1 MFDKICKIVGLFL
14 LLALLVSNCFM
25 YNMNATNSEQLK
37 VVMNHIEND
46 ENVCLDCVESAKI
59 IGDLEE
65 KVDRLS
71 VRTEED
77 KIVFIGNSLF
87 EGLRLNA
94 GSDAVF
100 MSKGGINV
108 EGLKSGIYDTLTH
121 YDCEK
126 VIVGLGTNEIGVLTK
141 EEFIKS
147 YQDLVSHIRGINPD
161 SKIVI
166 MSIPPVTRSRSESDA
181 RYNNENIR
189 LYNTYV
195 EEVCELDKE
204 LIYFDNSPFFTDEL
218 NTEWSGDGLHY
229 YNRIYQQWYKY
240 IMENVDFTK

>member
-1 MFDKICKIVGLFL
+1 FL

-25 YNMNATNSEQLK
+25 YNMNATNLEQLK
-37 VVMNHIEND
+37 VVMNYIEND
-46 ENVCLDCVESAKI
+46 ENVCLDCVESEKI

-126 VIVGLGTNEIGVLTK
+126 VIETLFFEKKKNY
-141 EEFIKS
+141 S
-147 YQDLVSHIRGINPD
+147 CY
-161 SKIVI
+161 
-166 MSIPPVTRSRSESDA
+166 RSREKS
-181 RYNNENIR
+181 
-189 LYNTYV
+189 
-195 EEVCELDKE
+195 C
-204 LIYFDNSPFFTDEL
+204 
-218 NTEWSGDGLHY
+218 
-229 YNRIYQQWYKY
+229 
-240 IMENVDFTK
+240 